1 MQLSTNLESK
11 NKLATDVTDV
21 TDTVGWVEAI
31 VYVVRRRR
39 NPTLYIET
47 NYYEAMLNPNFTLI
61 EYSKSGS
68 PLIHCAPLEP
78 EPGTTILLD
87 GSDFTALYPCI
98 SPQYGILT
106 TPVKF
111 RTSIN
116 PNGHSPLEIASL
128 LTALCHSATLSY
140 QPSRLPAPLQWANGL
155 ARLSYTDL
163 QFCGW
168 SHKAKK
174 LIYLDAP

>member
-61 EYSKSGS
+61 EYSKSG
-68 PLIHCAPLEP
+68 
-78 EPGTTILLD
+78 
-87 GSDFTALYPCI
+87 F
-98 SPQYGILT
+98 
-106 TPVKF
+106 
-111 RTSIN
+111 
-116 PNGHSPLEIASL
+116 SL
-128 LTALCHSATLSY
+128 CS
-140 QPSRLPAPLQWANGL
+140 
-155 ARLSYTDL
+155 
-163 QFCGW
+163 
-168 SHKAKK
+168 K
-174 LIYLDAP
+174 